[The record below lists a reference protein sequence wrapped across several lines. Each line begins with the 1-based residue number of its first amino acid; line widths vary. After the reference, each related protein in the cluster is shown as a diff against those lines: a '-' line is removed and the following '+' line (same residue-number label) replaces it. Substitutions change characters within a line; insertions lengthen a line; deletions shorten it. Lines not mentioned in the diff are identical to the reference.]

1 MGPTIDAL
9 AKEYEGK
16 AVIGKL
22 DVVAEQELASQYGF
36 ADALP
41 ALVFFKDGKEVDRIL
56 GAAPK
61 TMIMEKLDS
70 LIGG

>member
-22 DVVAEQELASQYGF
+22 DVGTEQELAEKYGLGG
-36 ADALP
+36 ALP
-41 ALVFFKDGKEVDRIL
+41 ALVFFKDGKEVARI
-56 GAAPK
+56 GGAPK
-61 TMIMEKLDS
+61 TEIMEKLDS
-70 LIGG
+70 LIGS

>member
-9 AKEYEGK
+9 ASEYEGK

-22 DVVAEQELASQYGF
+22 DVGTEEELAAEHGF

-41 ALVFFKDGKEVDRIL
+41 ALVFFKDGKEVDRIYGL
-56 GAAPK
+56 VPK
-61 TMIMEKLDS
+61 TEIMQKLDS